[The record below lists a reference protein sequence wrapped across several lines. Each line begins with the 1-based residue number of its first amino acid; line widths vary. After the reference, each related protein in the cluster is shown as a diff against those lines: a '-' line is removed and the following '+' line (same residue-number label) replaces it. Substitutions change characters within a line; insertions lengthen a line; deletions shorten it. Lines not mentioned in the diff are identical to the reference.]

1 MKNRKWDRNRI
12 RALIQSQYRRGWDI
26 SYCAM
31 ARRNQALVS
40 AANYHFGSYRQ
51 AVWMSG
57 IDYGRMRRKPHWT
70 RKNVIAVI
78 RRAHRNR
85 QDLSWR
91 AVISRGDE
99 LARAA
104 MAAVHP
110 QLFGR
115 WNDALQAAG
124 VDPERVA
131 RYHRWTRPRI
141 LQELQRRAKARQCVN
156 SGTIQAELPGMYG
169 AAVRIFGSYDQALR
183 AAGIEPDTVRQRRQ
197 WSRAGVI
204 DALARFHREH
214 GVLSHAVMRE
224 NDSGLLRATFKYFG
238 TLRNARSVVTRQ
250 RPTLVELSSPSS
262 NGRARS
268 RRKVQ
273 ADSLQPTLFDNV
285 ADESVLMP
293 V

>member
-1 MKNRKWDRNRI
+1 MKNRRWDRDRI
-12 RALIQSQYRRGWDI
+12 RSAIQSQYRRGWDI

-51 AVWMSG
+51 AVLMAG
-57 IDYGRMRRKPHWT
+57 IDYDRMRRKPHWT
-70 RKNVIAVI
+70 PRNVVALI

-124 VDPERVA
+124 IDPERVA

-141 LQELQRRAKARQCVN
+141 IEELQRRFKARKCVN

-169 AAVRIFGSYDQALR
+169 AAVRIFGSYEQALR
-183 AAGIEPDTVRQRRQ
+183 SAGIDPDAVRQRRQ
-197 WSRAGVI
+197 WTRAAVI
-204 DALARFHREH
+204 EALTRFQQEH
-214 GVLSHAVMRE
+214 GAVSHALMRE
-224 NDSGLLRATFKYFG
+224 KDSGLLRATFKFFG
-238 TLRNARSVVTRQ
+238 TLRNAR
-250 RPTLVELSSPSS
+250 LVLNRTQPAMLGLSDPGS
-262 NGRARS
+262 NGRPRR
-268 RRKVQ
+268 RRKVRS
-273 ADSLQPTLFDNV
+273 DPLQPTLFD
-285 ADESVLMP
+285 DLPESALVSA
-293 V
+293 